1 MKQSINMLSDK
12 IPKKVSV
19 PIKPIPFSPLLNI
32 FIEIKM
38 KQNKQKRKP
47 VTTIKK
53 YWPNIVENHFQQD
66 FGAKTG
72 SWVDPTTYRPKV
84 SVRKSTIMKTGH
96 WGGSLRTTG
105 AAFKTG
111 LQAKNGSEWIVASR
125 DNTKT
130 FTSLGSRD
138 KVFTK
143 PKEAIKPLKE
153 DKLVYPAVKVSK
165 IKLKSSFDPRL
176 KRGFIKHSLPTNAPN
191 LFWSPAD
198 ASDRLIIC
206 SHLIGKSKKKTSK
219 IN

>member
-19 PIKPIPFSPLLNI
+19 PIKPMPFSPLLNI
-32 FIEIKM
+32 FIEVKM
-38 KQNKQKRKP
+38 KQDKEKRS
-47 VTTIKK
+47 VTRIKK
-53 YWPNIVENHFQQD
+53 YWPNIVENHFQQN

-72 SWVDPTTYRPKV
+72 SWVDPMMYRPKV
-84 SVRKSTIMKTGH
+84 SVRKSTIMKTGC
-96 WGGSLRTTG
+96 WGGSLQMTG

-111 LQAKNGSEWIVASR
+111 LKTKNGSEWIVASS

-165 IKLKSSFDPRL
+165 IKLKLSFDPRL
-176 KRGFIKHSLPTNAPN
+176 KRGLIKHSLPTNAPN

-206 SHLIGKSKKKTSK
+206 SHLIGKPKKKASK